1 MLVSGVLAGAVEL
14 ELIRSMIMI
23 ALLQLFHC
31 SRHDS
36 SHLVPAAAAAMTLN
50 DRRKSGDVSHC
61 ANSATWCNRVQE

>member
-1 MLVSGVLAGAVEL
+1 MLLSGVLAGAVEL

-23 ALLQLFHC
+23 ALLQLFHY

-36 SHLVPAAAAAMTLN
+36 SHLVPAAAAMALN
-50 DRRKSGDVSHC
+50 DRRKSGDVSRC